1 LLHGV
6 TFGCILKR
14 WCEPSIS
21 FPDFYSPLAGRIG
34 FFRKYSSPPADLAP
48 IFISFHIHGVASIAA
63 ARARIITT
71 VCAERAIPT
80 SE

>member
-48 IFISFHIHGVASIAA
+48 IFISMVASIAA